1 MTISGFGRGWLNYL
15 NPVANY
21 LPTVLPFKSA
31 LLNCNAILLF
41 RYPPEWFHDP
51 EAEVGN
57 IRKILLGTIALEL
70 KGVKKTDSFTLFNI
84 NPTALVK
91 N

>member
-1 MTISGFGRGWLNYL
+1 MPLCAFGRGWLNYL

-31 LLNCNAILLF
+31 LLNYYVVLLF

-57 IRKILLGTIALEL
+57 IRVT
-70 KGVKKTDSFTLFNI
+70 
-84 NPTALVK
+84 
-91 N
+91 